1 MQNFL
6 SVLLL
11 SVSSNLDT
19 VTVAISYGMNK
30 IKIPWISS
38 LLIAIIS
45 TLGTFLSMEFG
56 SLLVDFI
63 PANLADLIGGLMLI
77 VIGVWFLIDFL
88 RKNKTVK
95 SSYDQD
101 LIIYENFMVD
111 KDNSGDI
118 SIKETIPLAL
128 ALTINNLGVGI
139 AASITG
145 ISILYSTI
153 CTFIVTLI
161 SIWCGSWIGQGV
173 ASKLL
178 GKYAPII
185 SSILL
190 IILGIY
196 ESFM

>member
-77 VIGVWFLIDFL
+77 IIGVWFLIDFL

-95 SSYDQD
+95 LSYDQD
-101 LIIYENFMVD
+101 LIIDENFMAD